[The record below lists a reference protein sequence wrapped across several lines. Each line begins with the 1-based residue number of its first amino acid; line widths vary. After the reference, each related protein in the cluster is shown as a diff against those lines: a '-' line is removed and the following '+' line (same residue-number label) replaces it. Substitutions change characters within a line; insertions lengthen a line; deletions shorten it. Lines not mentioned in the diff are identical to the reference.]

1 MDNERATDAVLTP
14 GGLRTIK
21 RAAPQHVESVRR
33 DFIDLLTETQVDVL
47 GDATE
52 QIIRHLRNM
61 LEQQP
66 DQ

>member
-21 RAAPQHVESVRR
+21 RAAPRHVESVRR